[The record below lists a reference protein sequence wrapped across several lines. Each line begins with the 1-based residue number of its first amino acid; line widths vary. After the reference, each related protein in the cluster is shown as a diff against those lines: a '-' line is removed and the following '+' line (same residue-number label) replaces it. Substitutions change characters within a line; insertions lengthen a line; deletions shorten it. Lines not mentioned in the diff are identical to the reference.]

1 MGYISGSGTG
11 FAGRTRAWG
20 VSSAKAGAAA
30 AAFLLLG
37 GVSPSGQ
44 LEVNV
49 EELRSD
55 NGLLHV
61 CVTRDEAHFP
71 DCEDDPS
78 AVRETFRVAD
88 TRSVRFANL
97 PSGDYAIA
105 ILHDE
110 NGNSRLDRFAGIP
123 REGIGFSRNPRFS
136 FGPPRFSSARFRLS
150 NRGDV
155 QRIRMRYFL

>member
-1 MGYISGSGTG
+1 M
-11 FAGRTRAWG
+11 
-20 VSSAKAGAAA
+20 
-30 AAFLLLG
+30 G

-44 LEVNV
+44 LEVNI
-49 EELRSD
+49 EDLRSD

-61 CVTRDEAHFP
+61 CVTRDAAHFP
-71 DCEDDPS
+71 DCENDP
-78 AVRETFRVAD
+78 AATKETFRVRDAR
-88 TRSVRFANL
+88 TVRFANL

-136 FGPPRFSSARFRLS
+136 FGPPRFSSARFTLG

-155 QRIRMRYFL
+155 QMIRMRYFL

>member
-11 FAGRTRAWG
+11 SAGQTRDWA
-20 VSSAKAGAAA
+20 VSSKKAATAAT
-30 AAFLLLG
+30 AFLLLT

-55 NGLLHV
+55 DGLLHV
-61 CVTRDEAHFP
+61 CVTRDESHFP
-71 DCEDDPS
+71 DCEDDPA

-88 TRSVRFANL
+88 TQSVRFSNL

-136 FGPPRFSSARFRLS
+136 FGPPRFSSARFRLG